1 MTRARR
7 LVLGAALAGA
17 MALGGLAAW
26 GQGAAPAKVY
36 SLSYGSP
43 YPPTHPFSRADIA
56 WIKYVEAR
64 SNGRLKITPYWGG
77 TLIGSD
83 TAVSEIRHGVADAG
97 LITPIYMRG
106 GVEAIKL
113 QAGFYGG
120 ARTPEEQTAVYRC
133 LIRDFPVLSEELSGL
148 RVLALQGGNLPNV
161 ITRDRQVRKLSD
173 LRGLRLRTP
182 AELSPLLRKLGA
194 EPVTMPMGDVYSALS
209 KGVIDGVVA
218 PADTI
223 KSLHFSE
230 VARYINTLEVSRG
243 AYQSRAISDRAWRR
257 LPPDLQALL
266 TGAQG
271 YWEEQL
277 SKEVT
282 SAEQAG
288 VKFGQ
293 ETGIKTITF
302 DPAEQ
307 ARFDQLYNQVS
318 LETAAKTAP
327 AYGAAMFHRAQAA
340 VAQIRAGKGAC

>member
-1 MTRARR
+1 MRR
-7 LVLGAALAGA
+7 QAGLAVLLAGA
-17 MALGGLAAW
+17 LALGGLAAAA
-26 GQGAAPAKVY
+26 QTGAKTFN
-36 SLSYGSP
+36 LSYGSP

-56 WIKYVEAR
+56 WMKYVEAK
-64 SNGRLKITPYWGG
+64 SGGRLKITPYWGG
-77 TLIGSD
+77 TLVGSD
-83 TAVSEIRHGVADAG
+83 SAVSEIRHGVADAG

-133 LIRDFPVLSEELSGL
+133 IIRDFPILSQELAGL
-148 RVLALQGGNLPNV
+148 RVLALQGGNLPNIV
-161 ITRDRQVRKLSD
+161 TRDRQVRKLSD

-182 AELSPLLRKLGA
+182 TELSPLLRKLGA

-230 VARYINTLEVSRG
+230 VARYLNTLEVPRG
-243 AYQSRAISDRAWRR
+243 AYQSRAISNRSWSR
-257 LPPDLQALL
+257 LPPDLQKLL
-266 TGAQG
+266 ADSQPH
-271 YWEEQL
+271 WEAQL

-282 SAEQAG
+282 EAEEAG
-288 VKFGQ
+288 IKFGK
-293 ETGIKTITF
+293 ETGIKTIPF

-307 ARFDQLYNQVS
+307 QRFNQLYNQVS
-318 LETAAKTAP
+318 LETAIKTAP
-327 AYGAAMFHRAQAA
+327 SYGAAMFRRAQAA
-340 VAQIRAGKGAC
+340 VAQIRAGKEAC